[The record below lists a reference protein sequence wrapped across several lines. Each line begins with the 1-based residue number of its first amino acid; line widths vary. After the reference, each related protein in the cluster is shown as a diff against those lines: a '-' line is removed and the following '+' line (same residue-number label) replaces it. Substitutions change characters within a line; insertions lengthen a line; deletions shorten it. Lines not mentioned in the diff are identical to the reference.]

1 MEVVHFDMD
10 GNTDTD
16 GGTTWINISGAT
28 STTYNPTAI
37 YVTTKYRR
45 KQEGEDVTLDIFQ
58 HHYKKT
64 VTSSATAI
72 AGADQSQCYNS
83 AFSLSGNQP
92 AKFFFQ
98 WSVVS
103 GSAESQDWYSPDI
116 TVSVPSG
123 TSATLR
129 CRTTGSCVATDDV
142 VLTNTTDCS
151 TVCENQINLNGDL
164 EQEGTA
170 NPTSTLAFNQRLPY
184 SFRKHHTNQLV

>member
-1 MEVVHFDMD
+1 ML
-10 GNTDTD
+10 
-16 GGTTWINISGAT
+16 
-28 STTYNPTAI
+28 
-37 YVTTKYRR
+37 
-45 KQEGEDVTLDIFQ
+45 Q
-58 HHYKKT
+58 
-64 VTSSATAI
+64 
-72 AGADQSQCYNS
+72 QC
-83 AFSLSGNQP
+83 FSLSGNQP
-92 AKFFFQ
+92 ASSSFQ

-129 CRTTGSCVATDDV
+129 YSVTTGSCVATDDV

-170 NPTSTLAFNQRLPY
+170 TNFNLSFQSTPAFTHSENITPTSWFERYGGSVTSTTAFNGAFYPKKTGTAGNPTVAPTWCI
-184 SFRKHHTNQLV
+184 